1 MSLYG
6 GIDVE
11 IAKSET
17 NAGKA
22 NFNFMNAQLMR
33 KALPKL
39 TKSSASDATIKEI
52 AKETSDATPQYPD
65 ELFVETDASK
75 TTISVEYDP
84 AKPNDYSVVNALIQ
98 KRKREKKYE
107 EENKRAKP
115 LVSAYDD
122 SDKVGI
128 EDDLDFYED
137 PNAKKKDSKAPGGGP
152 AGDKEN
158 EYEGPST
165 TAKGGAMIAPPQSL
179 LNKDK
184 ETLNVL
190 HPEIDA
196 KKLLQET
203 HDTNAIPTSNRAMS
217 MKNVSSVASNIM
229 SKYGWKEGQ
238 GLGREEQGMSSA
250 LQVEKTGRQR
260 GVIVNESEDKTKAR
274 IEIAKQEEERKA
286 KADEVKKALKQ
297 PSKVIL
303 LKNMVGP
310 GEVDDDLEGETREEC
325 SKYGEVVQVV
335 IYEIP
340 SGVAVEEAVRIF
352 VQFNRVESAVK
363 AVVDLHNRFFGGRTV
378 KCLFYSLEKFQALDL
393 APQPDE
399 AAGS

>member
-17 NAGKA
+17 NLGKA

-39 TKSSASDATIKEI
+39 TKSSASAAAIKEVV
-52 AKETSDATPQYPD
+52 KETSSATTIHPD
-65 ELFVETDASK
+65 EIFVETDASK
-75 TTISVEYDP
+75 KEIAQEYDP
-84 AKPNDYSVVNALIQ
+84 VKPNDYSVVNALIQ

-122 SDKVGI
+122 TDKLGI
-128 EDDLDFYED
+128 EDDMDFYED
-137 PNAKKKDSKAPGGGP
+137 PNVKKKEARAPGGGFS
-152 AGDKEN
+152 GDKDN
-158 EYEGPST
+158 DYDGPST
-165 TAKGGAMIAPPQSL
+165 TAKVDWLVVYQFMYMCYGAW
-179 LNKDK
+179 
-184 ETLNVL
+184 
-190 HPEIDA
+190 IDP

-203 HDTNAIPTSNRAMS
+203 HNENAGVTVNRVMS
-217 MKNVSSVASNIM
+217 MKNVSSIASNIM

-238 GLGREEQGMSSA
+238 GLGKEEQGMASA

-260 GVIVNESEDKTKAR
+260 GVIVNESEERAKAR
-274 IEIAKQEEERKA
+274 IEVSKQEEERKA
-286 KADEVKKALKQ
+286 KAAEVKKSLKQ

-325 SKYGEVVQVV
+325 SKYGEVIQVV

-378 KCLFYSLEKFQALDL
+378 KCTFYPVEKFEALDL
-393 APQPDE
+393 APQADE
-399 AAGS
+399 L

>member
-17 NAGKA
+17 NLGKA

-39 TKSSASDATIKEI
+39 TKSSASAAAIKEI
-52 AKETSDATPQYPD
+52 VKETSSAITIHPD
-65 ELFVETDASK
+65 EVFVETDASK
-75 TTISVEYDP
+75 TEIAQEYDP
-84 AKPNDYSVVNALIQ
+84 TKPNDYSVVNALIQ

-122 SDKVGI
+122 NDKLGI
-128 EDDLDFYED
+128 EDDMDFYED
-137 PNAKKKDSKAPGGGP
+137 PNAKKKEARAPGGGFS
-152 AGDKEN
+152 GDKDN
-158 EYEGPST
+158 DYDGPST
-165 TAKGGAMIAPPQSL
+165 TAKGGAMIAPPASL
-179 LNKDK
+179 IEKDK
-184 ETLNVL
+184 TTLNAL

-196 KKLLQET
+196 KKLLQES
-203 HDTNAIPTSNRAMS
+203 HNENSGVTNRVMS

-238 GLGREEQGMSSA
+238 GLGKEEQGMASA

-260 GVIVNESEDKTKAR
+260 GVIVNESEERAKAR
-274 IEIAKQEEERKA
+274 IEVSKQEEERKA
-286 KADEVKKALKQ
+286 KAAEVKKSLKQ

-325 SKYGEVVQVV
+325 TKYGEVIQVV

-340 SGVAVEEAVRIF
+340 TGVVAEEAVRIF

-378 KCLFYSLEKFQALDL
+378 KCTFYPVEKFEALDL
-393 APQPDE
+393 APQADE
-399 AAGS
+399 L

>member
-17 NAGKA
+17 NLGKA

-39 TKSSASDATIKEI
+39 TKSSASAAAIKEVV
-52 AKETSDATPQYPD
+52 KETSSATAIHPD
-65 ELFVETDASK
+65 EVFVETDASK
-75 TTISVEYDP
+75 KEITQEYDP

-122 SDKVGI
+122 NDKLGI
-128 EDDLDFYED
+128 EDDMDFYED
-137 PNAKKKDSKAPGGGP
+137 PNTKKKDSKTPGGGY
-152 AGDKEN
+152 AGDKDN
-158 EYEGPST
+158 DYDGPST
-165 TAKGGAMIAPPQSL
+165 TAKGGAMIAPPASL
-179 LNKDK
+179 IEKDRT
-184 ETLNVL
+184 TLNVL

-196 KKLLQET
+196 KKLLQES
-203 HDTNAIPTSNRAMS
+203 HDNNASSQTRVMS
-217 MKNVSSVASNIM
+217 MKNVSSIASNIM

-238 GLGREEQGMSSA
+238 GLGKEEQGMSSA

-260 GVIVNESEDKTKAR
+260 GVIVNESEERAKAR
-274 IEIAKQEEERKA
+274 IEISKQEEERKA
-286 KADEVKKALKQ
+286 KAAEVKKALKQ

-325 SKYGEVVQVV
+325 AKYGEVIQPLLTYTTDFSVV
-335 IYEIP
+335 GQSSAHSTRWKSLKLWTLLLKMMNCDMSTSPP
-340 SGVAVEEAVRIF
+340 SFIRHV
-352 VQFNRVESAVK
+352 
-363 AVVDLHNRFFGGRTV
+363 L
-378 KCLFYSLEKFQALDL
+378 CL
-393 APQPDE
+393 
-399 AAGS
+399 